1 MSNICRSNVFRL
13 VRQYS
18 TQSTASTYVSPQ
30 KAEIRVGKI
39 IEVRKHEN
47 ATRLYVSQ
55 IQLTEHAQNPKFVQ
69 VCSGLVDYLPIES
82 LLHSRVC
89 LVTNLKPCK
98 MRGVKSE
105 AMLLAAVNADNS
117 KVEIVNAPKD
127 VPLGTLLYFE
137 GHKNKHEIFTRL
149 SSSQWKS
156 IAENLHT
163 DSNGNVVFG
172 KEQPLL
178 LRNTINNNLCT
189 VHTLINCNV
198 R

>member
-1 MSNICRSNVFRL
+1 MLNICRSNVFRL
-13 VRQYS
+13 VRQNS
-18 TQSTASTYVSPQ
+18 TKSGSSTYVSPQ
-30 KAEIRVGKI
+30 MAEFRVGKI

-55 IQLTEHAQNPKFVQ
+55 VQLTEYTQNPRFVQ
-69 VCSGLVDYLPIES
+69 VCSGLVDYVPIET

-117 KVEIVNAPKD
+117 KVEIVNAPED

-137 GHKNKHEIFTRL
+137 GHKNEHEIFRRL

-163 DSNGNVVFG
+163 DSKGNVVFG
-172 KEQPLL
+172 NEQPLL
-178 LRNTINNNLCT
+178 LRNKINNNPCT
-189 VHTLINCNV
+189 VQTLINCNV